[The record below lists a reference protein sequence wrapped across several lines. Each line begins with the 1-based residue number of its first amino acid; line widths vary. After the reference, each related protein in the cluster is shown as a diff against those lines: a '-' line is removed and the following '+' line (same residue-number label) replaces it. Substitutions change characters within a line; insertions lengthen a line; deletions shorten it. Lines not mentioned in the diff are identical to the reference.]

1 MKKLMLIFSV
11 FAIAC
16 SYKKPSND
24 PIPVPQKKAVA
35 VVLAMDYDKNK
46 PQGQIVDVIYTRD
59 SRIDTFNMSNYPGE
73 YNYIAIY
80 DYENVTFSSSQ
91 NMSIVIKVDDGNMF
105 TKNIYA
111 QYDSIKSV
119 NFKVSELK

>member
-1 MKKLMLIFSV
+1 MKKLMLIFFV

-16 SYKKPSND
+16 SCKKPSND

-35 VVLAMDYDKNK
+35 VVVNIINDSNRLAGKL
-46 PQGQIVDVIYTRD
+46 IDVIYIRD
-59 SRIDTFNMSNYPGE
+59 SRVDTLNLTPGT
-73 YNYIAIY
+73 YDYLSIF
-80 DYENVTFSSSQ
+80 DYENVTLYSNQ
-91 NMSIVIKVDDGNMF
+91 NMNIIVKVDDGNMY

-111 QYDSIKSV
+111 EYNSVKSV